1 MTGTFQQMLERGTLG
16 TINGALRT
24 TRIQQSDL
32 TLEGLLRTAE
42 KRIGLEDFGEAS
54 YVDRL
59 GLAVDCLEGGNTL
72 TPIGR
77 MSAHIVHRWHV
88 MNRLRIVDSLKRDPS
103 IAERPIEKPI
113 FIVGWFRTAT
123 TSLHNLLSL
132 DPRNRAPECWELCY
146 PAVEV
151 ESPRRDRRRRFNRTQ
166 SKFKL
171 ASVFGPEQK
180 YAHELRAENH
190 EECFFLMANS
200 AVNLQQIMGFT
211 GYQYARELLKE
222 DMTQVYEELR
232 QQYQLLDAQRPGSQW
247 VMKCPYHLW
256 YLDDLL
262 KAFPDARIIHTHRTA
277 VKAVPS
283 VCSLSAIMSRPFAQD
298 FSPERHGA
306 FFKEFCREG
315 IDRAMKVRPT
325 LPSEQLMDVRFDD
338 LNRDP
343 EGTLRSIYD
352 HFDLE
357 WDEERMPGRIRDH
370 LASEDRRARK
380 MSGRHTYTAEQFGL
394 TRDELRAD
402 FEDYESMFVSD

>member
-1 MTGTFQQMLERGTLG
+1 MTGTFQHMIERGALG
-16 TINGALRT
+16 TINGALRA
-24 TRIQQSDL
+24 TRIQQGDL
-32 TLEGLLRTAE
+32 TVDGLLELAQS
-42 KRIGLEDFGEAS
+42 RIGLSDVGDPS
-54 YVDRL
+54 YIDRL
-59 GLAVDCLEGGNTL
+59 GLTIDCLEGGSPL

-77 MSAHIVHRWHV
+77 MSAHILHRWHL
-88 MNRLRIVDSLKRDPS
+88 MNRLRIVDSLKKDPT
-103 IAERPIEKPI
+103 IEQRKIEKPI

-132 DPRNRAPECWELCY
+132 DPQHRAPECWELCY

-151 ESPRRDRRRRFNRTQ
+151 DDPQRDYRRRFNRLQ
-166 SKFKL
+166 NKFRL
-171 ASVFGPEQK
+171 ADVVGPEQK
-180 YAHELRAENH
+180 YAHELRAENL

-200 AVNLQQIMGFT
+200 AVNLQQIMGMG

-222 DMTQVYEELR
+222 DMTQVYKELK
-232 QQYQLLDAQRPGSQW
+232 QQYQLLDSQRPGSQW

-256 YLDDLL
+256 HLDDLL

-283 VCSLSAIMSRPFAQD
+283 VCSLSGIMSKPFVKD

-325 LPSEQLMDVRFDD
+325 LPSEQLVDVRLDD
-338 LNRDP
+338 LNDDP
-343 EGTLRSIYD
+343 EGTLRSIYE

-357 WDEERMPGRIRDH
+357 WDEAEMPQRIQAH
-370 LASEDRRARK
+370 LAIEDLRARK
-380 MSGRHTYTAEQFGL
+380 MSGRHKYTAEQFGL
-394 TRDELRAD
+394 TREELRAE
-402 FEDYESMFVSD
+402 FEDYESMFIDD